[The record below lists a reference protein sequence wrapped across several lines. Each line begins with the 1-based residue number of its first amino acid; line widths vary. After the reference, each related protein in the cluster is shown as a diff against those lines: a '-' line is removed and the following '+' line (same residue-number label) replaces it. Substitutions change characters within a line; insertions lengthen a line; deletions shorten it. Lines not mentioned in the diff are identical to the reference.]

1 MKDRLKEIA
10 ESPVAT
16 ATVLSTI
23 VPLLLTFER
32 EVGGEERV
40 MRANLLGIPIY
51 DRKRGERRRARRA
64 ARAARRER
72 DAR

>member
-1 MKDRLKEIA
+1 MD
-10 ESPVAT
+10 PVRT
-16 ATVLSTI
+16 TTLIGKVLAAA
-23 VPLLLTFER
+23 LELER
-32 EVGGEERV
+32 DDEGRV
-40 MRANLLGIPIY
+40 QRVNLFKVLPVY

>member
-1 MKDRLKEIA
+1 MADPVRTVTLVGRILEAALK
-10 ESPVAT
+10 
-16 ATVLSTI
+16 L
-23 VPLLLTFER
+23 ER
-32 EVGGEERV
+32 DDEGRVERV
-40 MRANLLGIPIY
+40 NLFKVLPLY